1 MIEEGHII
9 PNTNLFREENGWS
22 ISFSSHEFFTGKKVL
37 VFALPGAFTKICS
50 EVHLPGYISNA
61 DKFISKGVDII
72 VCLATNDALV
82 MKAWGDHYLASNII
96 NMVSDGNGEFTRLMG
111 LQLDETQYGM
121 GIRSQRYA
129 MLVEDKLIKNLAIE
143 EPGQLSVST
152 ADKMLVLI

>member
-1 MIEEGHII
+1 
-9 PNTNLFREENGWS
+9 
-22 ISFSSHEFFTGKKVL
+22 
-37 VFALPGAFTKICS
+37 
-50 EVHLPGYISNA
+50 
-61 DKFISKGVDII
+61 
-72 VCLATNDALV
+72 
-82 MKAWGDHYLASNII
+82 
-96 NMVSDGNGEFTRLMG
+96 MG